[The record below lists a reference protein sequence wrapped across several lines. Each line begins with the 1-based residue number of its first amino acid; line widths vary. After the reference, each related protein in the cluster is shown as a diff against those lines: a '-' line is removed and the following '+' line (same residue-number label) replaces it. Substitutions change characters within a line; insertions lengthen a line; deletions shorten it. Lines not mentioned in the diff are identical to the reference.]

1 MFNMIIVDDE
11 ERARVGIRTLI
22 DWQAHGISIVAE
34 ARDGQ
39 EALEILS
46 SHPVDIMLTDIRMP
60 QMDGLEL
67 ISAVS
72 AKYPHIKSVI
82 MSGYDDFAYAQKAI
96 RVGASNYLL
105 KPSRR
110 QEILNTILAITEQIR
125 SEKLEITSLE
135 HLRQG
140 FRESLPLLKEKTLSQ
155 LILTESSSYSRLL
168 ANLKMNNLVFPYM
181 MYGVILL
188 RIDNFQQLH
197 QKYLHEDTELLKY
210 GLKNIC
216 EESLPESIVCT
227 AFEHQDD
234 IVLVLNTDD
243 LLDHEELSGYIRII
257 QDNIASYLKFTVSAG
272 IGSLDHNIQ
281 HLRRSFLE
289 ASQALNTRNYTGTGK
304 IVEFSGE
311 FDDESSQSSYPLHEE
326 QEVLKAVRSGS
337 SEEIT
342 EMLSLFNVAL
352 QPETVSRDQVIKS
365 SFALFFALY
374 KLCIENNV
382 NVNKVFGQNL
392 TELIHV
398 LSRSSLDNIFQ
409 SLLETALRVSEHL
422 SSKKN
427 SNKLLESA
435 KLYIEQ
441 NYMKDINR
449 EIVAR
454 EIYITP
460 GYLSLL
466 FKQQLKISFTDY
478 LHKVRIERA
487 CLLFKDPGMRIEDIA
502 LQSGYNDTKYFYQ
515 VFKKYKGITPNQ
527 FRSNAE

>member
-22 DWQAHGISIVAE
+22 DWQAHGITIVAE

-39 EALEILS
+39 EALDILS
-46 SHPVDIMLTDIRMP
+46 IHPVDIMLTDIRMP

-67 ISAVS
+67 ISIVS
-72 AKYPHIKSVI
+72 GKYPHIKSVI
-82 MSGYDDFAYAQKAI
+82 MSGYDDFAYAQQAI

-110 QEILNTILAITEQIR
+110 QEILNTILDITEQIQ
-125 SEKLEITSLE
+125 SEKLEIKSLE

-155 LILTESSSYSRLL
+155 LVLTESPAYPQLL
-168 ANLKMNNLVFPYM
+168 ANLKMNNLIFPYLL
-181 MYGVILL
+181 YSVILL
-188 RIDNFQQLH
+188 RIDNFRQLH

-216 EESLPESIVCT
+216 EESLPETIVCI

-234 IVLVLNTDD
+234 IVLILNTDE

-257 QDNIASYLKFTVSAG
+257 QDNILSYLRFTVSAG
-272 IGSLDHNIQ
+272 IGSIDKNLQ

-311 FDDESSQSSYPLHEE
+311 FDDEASQSSYPLHEE
-326 QEVLKAVRSGS
+326 QEVLKAVRNGS
-337 SEEIT
+337 PEEIAGKLT
-342 EMLSLFNVAL
+342 LFNVAL

-392 TELIHV
+392 TELIQV
-398 LSRSSLDNIFQ
+398 LSRSSLDHIFQ
-409 SLLETALRVSEHL
+409 SLLETALLVSEHL
-422 SSKKN
+422 TSKKN
-427 SNKLLESA
+427 SNKLLEAA
-435 KLYIEQ
+435 KLYIGQ

-478 LHKVRIERA
+478 LHKIRIEHA

>member
-1 MFNMIIVDDE
+1 MFNMMIVDDE

-22 DWQAHGISIVAE
+22 DWQAHGIAIIAE
-34 ARDGQ
+34 ARDGL
-39 EALEILS
+39 EALDILS
-46 SHPVDIMLTDIRMP
+46 THPVDIMLTDIRMP

-67 ISAVS
+67 IARVTEN
-72 AKYPHIKSVI
+72 YPHIKSVI
-82 MSGYDDFAYAQKAI
+82 MSGYDDFSYAQKAI
-96 RVGASNYLL
+96 TAGASDYLL

-110 QEILNTILAITEQIR
+110 QEILTTVLNLSEQIQ
-125 SEKLEITSLE
+125 SEKHQIKSLE

-155 LILTESSSYSRLL
+155 LIFTESPSYPRLL
-168 ANLKMNNLVFPYM
+168 ANLKMNNLVFPYLL
-181 MYGVILL
+181 YGVILL
-188 RIDNFQQLH
+188 RIDNFQHLH
-197 QKYLHEDTELLKY
+197 QKYQHEETELLKY

-216 EESLPESIVCT
+216 EESLPESILCI

-234 IVLVLNTDD
+234 IVLILNTDE
-243 LLDHEELSGYIRII
+243 LLDHEEISGCIRIV
-257 QDNIASYLKFTVSAG
+257 QENIANYLKFTVSAG
-272 IGSLDHNIQ
+272 IGSIDKDIQ
-281 HLRRSFLE
+281 HLRHSFLE

-326 QEVLKAVRSGS
+326 QEVLKAVRNGS
-337 SEEIT
+337 AEEIT
-342 EMLSLFNVAL
+342 EKLALFNEAL

-392 TELIHV
+392 TELIHI

-409 SLLETALRVSEHL
+409 SLLETALVVSDHL
-422 SSKKN
+422 TSKKN

-435 KLYIEQ
+435 KCYIEQ

-466 FKQQLKISFTDY
+466 FKQQLKVSFTDY
-478 LHKVRIERA
+478 LHKVRIEQA